1 MVSSVGKVPRSA
13 YVCKK
18 RYSDCKIAVKKKL
31 SMMHLHSKKTGGGP
45 LQIELCEWEQRLRN
59 KISLTAV
66 RGISEAIDTERPSSL
81 STSSEIKTEI
91 GTVSNTTGDCDES
104 ENTIQMIADT
114 LEIPDTSDSEKE
126 YNAIAHSSS
135 KDQHRNTNIPEPTN
149 FLKKELLKLEVNKPS
164 AIPTSDEIQYL
175 IHAALEVKKF
185 FVSTEFSSLQKELL
199 KSTISD
205 FENREKDHRFPRMH
219 AKMS

>member
-81 STSSEIKTEI
+81 STSSGSTNGSHEEQTSK
-91 GTVSNTTGDCDES
+91 
-104 ENTIQMIADT
+104 T
-114 LEIPDTSDSEKE
+114 LENEESQQQARPCLRSLEFFWMRRMTEKKILIELASCSE
-126 YNAIAHSSS
+126 
-135 KDQHRNTNIPEPTN
+135 
-149 FLKKELLKLEVNKPS
+149 F
-164 AIPTSDEIQYL
+164 
-175 IHAALEVKKF
+175 
-185 FVSTEFSSLQKELL
+185 
-199 KSTISD
+199 
-205 FENREKDHRFPRMH
+205 
-219 AKMS
+219 